1 MVTQPFRKAYG
12 SPSEQAWRQGQSPY
26 AGTLG
31 PYPSAASDPESFK
44 NGFVEK
50 MRANPDSKNFYN
62 SSVFGSDTA
71 GRSQAKI
78 DAASE
83 TDQPSFAGSG
93 DNALAKDFVSKYSQ
107 AIERGLIEEDRAV
120 TRDGLARIASQS
132 ATEGS
137 SERDPNTTNKFP
149 GASGAS
155 I

>member
-1 MVTQPFRKAYG
+1 MVTQPFSKSYG
-12 SPSEQAWRQGQSPY
+12 GPAEQAWRQGKPAY

-31 PYPSAASDPESFK
+31 PYPASSTDPESFK

-62 SSVFGSDTA
+62 SSVFGSDSA
-71 GRSQAKI
+71 VQSQAKI
-78 DAASE
+78 DAASK
-83 TDQPSFAGSG
+83 TDQPSFASPE
-93 DNALAKDFVSKYSQ
+93 NNSFAKDFVSKYSQ
-107 AIERGLIEEDRAV
+107 AIERGLVEEDRAV

-137 SERDPNTTNKFP
+137 SERDPNTTSKFP

>member
-1 MVTQPFRKAYG
+1 MVMQPFSKSYG
-12 SPSEQAWRQGQSPY
+12 GPAEQAWREGQPAY

-31 PYPSAASDPESFK
+31 PYPSSATDPESFK

-62 SSVFGSDTA
+62 NSVFGRDIA
-71 GRSQAKI
+71 DQSQAKI
-78 DAASE
+78 DAASK
-83 TDQPSFAGSG
+83 TDQPSFTNPG
-93 DNALAKDFVSKYSQ
+93 NNELAKDFVSKYSQ

-137 SERDPNTTNKFP
+137 SERDPNTTSKFP